1 MKSKTEHFRYSYT
14 KYSTLN
20 AFLINNNC
28 PVEEGWW
35 PFGSASGGVVHGS
48 YRAQV

>member
-20 AFLINNNC
+20 AFLINNNEVYKLNQS
-28 PVEEGWW
+28 PLSVTKLL
-35 PFGSASGGVVHGS
+35 
-48 YRAQV
+48 RT